1 MYMFTVDTLLR
12 RCMPLMRPPP
22 ASTALIP
29 LLTNSCQQS
38 PCLSYVLDG
47 HCLCFS
53 GHTPEEKK
61 RLGLMA
67 SAMYATTTGPYI
79 RGLVTILVVGKTGT
93 VKLGQVRALYVCTNV
108 PIINTLTDR
117 H

>member
-1 MYMFTVDTLLR
+1 MFTVDTLLR